1 MGDDKRVAQQHR
13 RSRAPWGG
21 HWLPE
26 NEAAMKVFANR
37 PRLRS
42 LLAALALSVG
52 LTGLLVP
59 AASATAASAAGT
71 KSMSGMDGW
80 MRLAHLS
87 PSTPAVDVYLYSV
100 GDPRATLVLHH
111 VAYGTVSSYM
121 KIAPGE
127 YTVAMRAAGAATGS
141 PPVLSTTVHVV
152 ADGAYT
158 VAGMGTASSLR
169 LQVLRDRLTTPK
181 GKILIRVIQASLR
194 QHRVTVTA
202 GREVLARNLA
212 FGQLTSYRVANPG
225 TWTFRAIGSSERTS
239 QAIQLTPNCIHTIVI
254 LDDPGHLKIDDL
266 LDAAGSMVMPMGSV
280 PTGLGG
286 TATRPSS
293 PAQPWLLTMVAGGLL
308 ALAGGIAIRRTRQRP
323 EQAR

>member
-1 MGDDKRVAQQHR
+1 
-13 RSRAPWGG
+13 
-21 HWLPE
+21 
-26 NEAAMKVFANR
+26 MKVFANHR
-37 PRLRS
+37 RLRS
-42 LLAALALSVG
+42 LLAALALSAG
-52 LTGLLVP
+52 LTGLLVTAASTA
-59 AASATAASAAGT
+59 AASATGT
-71 KSMSGMDGW
+71 KSMDMDGW

-87 PSTPAVDVYLYSV
+87 PNTPAVDVYLYSI
-100 GDPRATLVLHH
+100 GNPRATLVLHH
-111 VAYGTVSSYM
+111 VAYGTVSSYV

-141 PPVLSTTVHVV
+141 PPVLSTTVHVT
-152 ADGAYT
+152 AGGAYT
-158 VAGMGTASSLR
+158 VAGIGTASTLR
-169 LQVLRDRLTTPK
+169 LRVLRDRLSTPK
-181 GKILIRVIQASLR
+181 GKILIRVIQASLL

-225 TWTFRAIGSSERTS
+225 TWTFRAAGSSERTS

-286 TATRPSS
+286 TASRPPS
-293 PAQPWLLTMVAGGLL
+293 PARPWLLTMAAGGLL